1 MKGKRPD
8 CVGNC
13 RLCDSIGSCPADIV
27 CCEDCGVELEQ
38 GEGIEIEV
46 EQVERVERGRRGSKM
61 ITVCAECFASY
72 YQGEETGED

>member
-46 EQVERVERGRRGSKM
+46 EQVERGRHGSKM

-72 YQGEETGED
+72 YQGEETGEDDF